1 MPRFR
6 RFEDVP
12 VWRDGRE
19 LVKAVYRVTRYPG
32 FTEDHSLKDQ
42 IRRAAVSIT
51 SNIAEGHERG
61 TTPDLILFL
70 YYAKG
75 SAGEVRSQL
84 YNAEDAGY
92 LNHAEAEELRGKAA
106 GIGRQIYGWVT
117 SMQAPD
123 FARGPAYHKAPM
135 LAERKWQRTLERFG
149 IVRMPSGRFEQVREN
164 SAEYEADDADT
175 EGTVDGRSGEP
186 TE

>member
-1 MPRFR
+1 MKRFK
-6 RFEDVP
+6 RFEDIP
-12 VWRDGRE
+12 VWQHARE
-19 LVKAVYRVTRYPG
+19 LVKAIYRVARSG
-32 FTEDHSLKDQ
+32 EFSRDRGLVDQ

-61 TTPDLILFL
+61 TTTDLILFL

-92 LNHAEAEELRGKAA
+92 LRAQCRK
-106 GIGRQIYGWVT
+106 IGWEIYSWVT

-123 FARGPAYHKAPM
+123 FDRGPKYNVSKPVS
-135 LAERKWQRTLERFG
+135 ESKWEKIMTQFG
-149 IVRMPSGRFEQVREN
+149 IVRLPNGRHVDARNSRRPDGMPAARNG
-164 SAEYEADDADT
+164 
-175 EGTVDGRSGEP
+175 
-186 TE
+186 